1 MREFRSA
8 LPSLLHKRGIDI
20 IPVTLE
26 VVYMTRAMLNLMYWV
41 MEANLNDYMNLEI
54 LVHVSTCSYSFVT
67 IWNNVQMEEHSN
79 IVAVLLI
86 YIFY

>member
-26 VVYMTRAMLNLMYWV
+26 VHGKIDVCYSLYMIVY
-41 MEANLNDYMNLEI
+41 
-54 LVHVSTCSYSFVT
+54 VHVHIQY
-67 IWNNVQMEEHSN
+67 VQ
-79 IVAVLLI
+79 
-86 YIFY
+86 